1 MTADWQ
7 CCAMTD
13 LQRFFSV
20 AHTLE
25 EDIDMHGKPHRL
37 TGPFRRNVLRLG
49 AVLGIWGASFSPGQ
63 AETFPEKPI
72 TIIVPF
78 NAGGAADATGRIL
91 AEALSRQLGVNVLV
105 ENIGG
110 AGGAI
115 GTTRVKAAEPD
126 GYTIGLGHIGTLA
139 AAVPMNPKLQ
149 YDPRSDFRYL
159 GLVSSSPN
167 VLYVSKNHPSKTL
180 QEFIA
185 YSKAHKTGPAMG
197 HGGQGAASHV
207 ACVMFFKQIGVT
219 PNLVAYKG
227 FGQTIT
233 DILSER
239 IDGGCDLL
247 ASVAPHAKSGDLRVL
262 AVAADK
268 RSPILPNAMTAA
280 EGGLPEFKT
289 ETWTGLFV
297 PKDAPDAV
305 VERLEQAIAAALEDA
320 GVHDRLNAIGASLPE
335 VGQRGGVY
343 MQQLVGTEI
352 DKWTSILGN

>member
-1 MTADWQ
+1 MNIDKAASTA
-7 CCAMTD
+7 
-13 LQRFFSV
+13 LS
-20 AHTLE
+20 
-25 EDIDMHGKPHRL
+25 
-37 TGPFRRNVLRLG
+37 RRMIVRWGAALGLLG
-49 AVLGIWGASFSPGQ
+49 ASLNL
-63 AETFPEKPI
+63 AEAQTFPEKPI
-72 TIIVPF
+72 TIVVPF
-78 NAGGAADATGRIL
+78 NAGGAADATGRVL

-126 GYTIGLGHIGTLA
+126 GYTIGLGHMGTLA
-139 AAVPMNPKLQ
+139 AAVPLNPKLQ

-180 QEFIA
+180 QEFIS
-185 YSKAHKTGPAMG
+185 YSKARETGPTMG

-233 DILSER
+233 DVLSER

-262 AVAADK
+262 AIAADQ
-268 RSPILPNAMTAA
+268 RSPILPDAMTAA
-280 EGGLPEFKT
+280 EGGLPEFRT

-297 PKDAPDAV
+297 PKDTPAAV
-305 VERLEQAIAAALEDA
+305 AERLEQATSAVLDDSQ
-320 GVHDRLNAIGASLPE
+320 VRDRLEAIGASVPE
-335 VGQRGGVY
+335 AKQRGGSY
-343 MQQLVGTEI
+343 MQQTVETEI
-352 DKWTSILGN
+352 RKWADILGNR